1 MPLTT
6 DHCSLMFRAFFGILL
21 ITVIVMIP
29 IAIIAVILYGNDRK
43 S

>member
-1 MPLTT
+1 
-6 DHCSLMFRAFFGILL
+6 MFQAFVGILL

-29 IAIIAVILYGNDRK
+29 IAIVAVILYGNDSK